1 LEVAAVAALTISEMS
16 AAVEAVWSA
25 AVVEL
30 VRAGALELSLE
41 L

>member
-1 LEVAAVAALTISEMS
+1 LEA
-16 AAVEAVWSA
+16 AAVEAALAISEMSA